1 MRGDDNDY
9 YDNDDCYDQD
19 DNDDNDGS
27 DDQDDNDKNEYCD
40 DNCHLS
46 LRSTILHTP
55 CICSAVARQSFTSD
69 STFFG
74 TRITQKVLMVFL
86 EVNLFDN

>member
-19 DNDDNDGS
+19 DNDDSDD
-27 DDQDDNDKNEYCD
+27 DDQDDKDKIDNCD

-69 STFFG
+69 STFFLGG
-74 TRITQKVLMVFL
+74 TRITQ
-86 EVNLFDN
+86 